1 MPVPTEQ
8 LFSITIGGK
17 SYDDYVFTDFVLTK
31 ELLKPNELRFSMRK
45 KSVLKTE
52 QDVAFAISNELLG
65 AVVKM
70 QVKTN
75 RRDQSQ
81 NIKSEELGFEGVICN
96 LTSQRDTMSQ
106 GMLIQVTAFSPDYFL
121 IDNPHCCSFENKT
134 LNAIVTEAVDE
145 PAHKISLCIQPKM
158 DKAIPYV
165 VQYNENTYQFI
176 ARLAQRYGEFFYY
189 EDGKLVFGKVD
200 AKPSVTLHPD
210 TDVLAYHYD
219 LAMDHTNFVHGHH
232 EYLEYE
238 NYVDEATRYTGE
250 SQHKLTDYV
259 YAQSKEAFAKPTLQN
274 LHASVQEDN
283 DIDQLQESVK
293 AQGFGARSM
302 MMTCTLTTN
311 RADLKLGSKI
321 TISEGADQ
329 NDGSVKITS
338 HEELLVVRVVCRGT
352 LNGHF
357 ENELTAIP
365 SKAEYPPYANSDVY
379 PVTDTQRAMVKD
391 NKDPEALGRIR
402 VQFSW
407 QELQDENM
415 WTPWLRIAQ
424 AHGGNDK
431 GCYIIPEI
439 DEEVMVGFENGN
451 AEKPYVIGTLYH
463 GKQRPGDG
471 WYSDSN
477 DIKAFRTRNGHTV
490 EVHDVDQGGF
500 IRIYDNGK
508 ENYILTY
515 STDEKLIKLES
526 KGNIE
531 LYADNDIIMEAGND
545 MKIKVGNNRRLD
557 VGNDDETSIGH
568 DQTLSV
574 ENDQKVTIDND
585 QRVRVIVDQV
595 VQIENNQEIKVNE
608 DQSIKIVGDQ
618 EIKVGKKS
626 ALKANDVSIDASQKM
641 EQSSNTHEQKSKSS
655 MKIDGGSIIDIKATN
670 VKIN

>member
-65 AVVKM
+65 AVVKL

-121 IDNPHCCSFENKT
+121 IDNPHCYSFENKT

-200 AKPSVTLHPD
+200 AKPAVTFHPD
-210 TDVLAYHYD
+210 TDVLSYHYD
-219 LAMDHTNFVHGHH
+219 LAMDHPHFVHGHH
-232 EYLEYE
+232 DYLEYE
-238 NYVDEATRYTGE
+238 NYIDEATRYTGP
-250 SQHKLTDYV
+250 SLHKLTDYV
-259 YAQSKEAFAKPTLQN
+259 YAHSKDAFAKDTLQN

-311 RADLKLGSKI
+311 RADIKLGSKV
-321 TISEGADQ
+321 TVTEGADQ
-329 NDGSVKITS
+329 SDGSVKITS
-338 HEELLVVRVVCRGT
+338 HEELLVVRSECRGT

-365 SKAEYPPYANSDVY
+365 AKAEYPPYANADVY
-379 PVTDTQRAMVKD
+379 PVTEMQRAMVKD
-391 NKDPEALGRIR
+391 NKDPEMLGRIR
-402 VQFSW
+402 VQFLW

-415 WTPWLRIAQ
+415 WTPWLRITQ
-424 AHGGNDK
+424 AHGGDDK
-431 GCYIIPEI
+431 GSYIIPEI

-557 VGNDDETSIGH
+557 VGNDDETTVG
-568 DQTLSV
+568 
-574 ENDQKVTIDND
+574 NDQKVTVDND
-585 QRVRVIVDQV
+585 QNVW
-595 VQIENNQEIKVNE
+595 IKV
-608 DQSIKIVGDQ
+608 DQSIHIDNNQQLKIAEDQ
-618 EIKVGKKS
+618 ENTITGNQTTKVGKKS
-626 ALKANDVSIDASQKM
+626 SLKANEIAQDATQKM
-641 EQSSNTHEQKSKSS
+641 QLLSSTHEQKADST
-655 MKIDGGSIIDIKATN
+655 MKIDGGSKIDMKAEM

>member
-81 NIKSEELGFEGVICN
+81 NIKSEELGFEGVVCN

-238 NYVDEATRYTGE
+238 NYIDEATRYTGE

-259 YAQSKEAFAKPTLQN
+259 YAHSKEAFAKPTLQN

-365 SKAEYPPYANSDVY
+365 AKAEYPPYANCDVY
-379 PVTDTQRAMVKD
+379 PVTEMQRAIVKD

-431 GCYIIPEI
+431 GSYIIPEI

-545 MKIKVGNNRRLD
+545 MKIKVGNNRTLD
-557 VGNDDETSIGH
+557 VGNDDETTVDH

-574 ENDQKVTIDND
+574 SNDQGIS
-585 QRVRVIVDQV
+585 IG
-595 VQIENNQEIKVNE
+595 NNQTLSVSE
-608 DQSIKIVGDQ
+608 DQSVRVDGSSEVNVGETASLDAK
-618 EIKVGKKS
+618 EIYE
-626 ALKANDVSIDASQKM
+626 DASQKM
-641 EQSSNTHEQKSKSS
+641 GLYSQTHEQKADST
-655 MKIDGGSIIDIKATN
+655 MKINAGTQIDIKATIT
-670 VKIN
+670 KINS

>member
-31 ELLKPNELRFSMRK
+31 ELLKPNELKFAMRK

-52 QDVAFAISNELLG
+52 QDVAFSISNELLG
-65 AVVKM
+65 ATVRL
-70 QVKTN
+70 QVNTN
-75 RRDQSQ
+75 RRDHSE
-81 NIKSEELGFEGVICN
+81 NVCSEELDFEGVICN

-106 GMLIQVTAFSPDYFL
+106 GMLIQVTAYSPDYFL
-121 IDNPHCCSFENKT
+121 IDNPHCCSFENKP
-134 LNAIVTEAVDE
+134 LSSIIREAVDE
-145 PAHKISLCIQPKM
+145 PTYKISLQLDPKM
-158 DKAIPYV
+158 SKTIPYV

-176 ARLAQRYGEFFYY
+176 ARLAQRYGEFLYY
-189 EDGKLVFGKVD
+189 EDNKLVFGKVD
-200 AKPSVTLHPD
+200 AKPAVPLHPD
-210 TDVLAYHYD
+210 TDVLSYHYD
-219 LAMDHTNFVHGHH
+219 LAMDHPHFVHGHH
-232 EYLEYE
+232 EYIEYE
-238 NYVDEATRYTGE
+238 NYIDEATRYTGQ
-250 SQHKLTDYV
+250 SLHKLTDYV
-259 YAQSKEAFAKPTLQN
+259 YAHSKDAFAKATLQN

-293 AQGFGARSM
+293 AQGFGAKSM

-329 NDGSVKITS
+329 NDGSVKIAK

-365 SKAEYPPYANSDVY
+365 AKAEYPPYANSDVY
-379 PVTDTQRAMVKD
+379 PVTEMQRAIVKD

-424 AHGGNDK
+424 AHGGDDK

-463 GKQRPGDG
+463 GKQHPGDG

-545 MKIKVGNNRRLD
+545 MKIKVGHDRTLE
-557 VGNDDETSIGH
+557 VGNDDETTVDH
-568 DQTLSV
+568 
-574 ENDQKVTIDND
+574 DQKVTVDND
-585 QRVRVIVDQV
+585 QNVWV
-595 VQIENNQEIKVNE
+595 KV
-608 DQSIKIVGDQ
+608 DQSIHIDNNQQLKVAEDQ
-618 EIKVGKKS
+618 ENTITGNQTTKVGKKS
-626 ALKANDVSIDASQKM
+626 SLKANEIAQDATQKM
-641 EQSSNTHEQKSKSS
+641 QLLSSTHEQKADST
-655 MKIDGGSIIDIKATN
+655 MKIDGGSKIDMKAEM

>member
-31 ELLKPNELRFSMRK
+31 ELLKPNELKFAMRK

-52 QDVAFAISNELLG
+52 QDVAFSISNELLG
-65 AVVKM
+65 ATVRL
-70 QVKTN
+70 QVNTN
-75 RRDQSQ
+75 RRDHSE
-81 NIKSEELGFEGVICN
+81 NVCSEELDFEGVICN

-106 GMLIQVTAFSPDYFL
+106 GMLIQVTAYSPDYFL
-121 IDNPHCCSFENKT
+121 IDNPHCCSFENKP
-134 LNAIVTEAVDE
+134 LSSIIREAVDE
-145 PAHKISLCIQPKM
+145 PTYKISLQLDPKM
-158 DKAIPYV
+158 SKTIPYV

-176 ARLAQRYGEFFYY
+176 ARLAQRYGEFLYY
-189 EDGKLVFGKVD
+189 EDNKLVFGKVD
-200 AKPSVTLHPD
+200 AKPAVTLHPD
-210 TDVLAYHYD
+210 TDVLSYHYD
-219 LAMDHTNFVHGHH
+219 LAMDHPHFVHGHH
-232 EYLEYE
+232 EYIEYE
-238 NYVDEATRYTGE
+238 NYIDEATRYTGQ
-250 SQHKLTDYV
+250 SLHKLTDYV
-259 YAQSKEAFAKPTLQN
+259 YAHSKDAFAKATLQN

-293 AQGFGARSM
+293 AQGFGAKSM

-329 NDGSVKITS
+329 NDGSVKIAK
-338 HEELLVVRVVCRGT
+338 HEELLVVRVVSRGT

-365 SKAEYPPYANSDVY
+365 AKAEYPPYSDSDVY
-379 PVTDTQRAMVKD
+379 PVTEAQRAIVKD

-424 AHGGNDK
+424 AHGGDDK
-431 GCYIIPEI
+431 GSYLIPEI

-471 WYSDSN
+471 WYSNSN

-585 QRVRVIVDQV
+585 QRVRVIADQI
-595 VQIENNQEIKVNE
+595 VQVENNQEIKVNE

-655 MKIDGGSIIDIKATN
+655 MKIDGGGTMDIKATN

>member
-8 LFSITIGGK
+8 LFSITISGK

-65 AVVKM
+65 AVVKL

-81 NIKSEELGFEGVICN
+81 NIKSEELSFEGVICN
-96 LTSQRDTMSQ
+96 LTSRRDTMSQ

-121 IDNPHCCSFENKT
+121 IDNPHCCSFENQT
-134 LNAIVTEAVDE
+134 LSSIITDAVGE
-145 PAHKISLCIQPKM
+145 PAHNISLKVSPKM
-158 DKAIPYV
+158 SQAIPYV

-176 ARLAQRYGEFFYY
+176 ARLAQRYGEFLYY
-189 EDGKLVFGKVD
+189 EDGKVVFGKVD
-200 AKPSVTLHPD
+200 AKPAVTLHPD

-219 LAMDHTNFVHGHH
+219 LAMDHPNFVHGHH
-232 EYLEYE
+232 DYLDYE
-238 NYVDEATRYTGE
+238 NYIDEATRHTGQ
-250 SQHKLTDYV
+250 SLHKLTDYV
-259 YAQSKEAFAKPTLQN
+259 YAHSKDAFAKDTLQN

-283 DIDQLQESVK
+283 DINVLEESVK
-293 AQGFGARSM
+293 AQGLGAKSM

-311 RADLKLGSKI
+311 RADIKLGSKI

-329 NDGSVKITS
+329 NDGSVKITN

-365 SKAEYPPYANSDVY
+365 AKAEYPPYANSDVY
-379 PVTDTQRAMVKD
+379 PVTEMQRAIVKD

-424 AHGGNDK
+424 AHGGDDK
-431 GCYIIPEI
+431 GSYIIPEI

-490 EVHDVDQGGF
+490 EVHDVADGGY

-545 MKIKVGNNRRLD
+545 MKIKVGNNRTLEVGSNDTID
-557 VGNDDETSIGH
+557 VG
-568 DQTLSV
+568 
-574 ENDQKVTIDND
+574 K
-585 QRVRVIVDQV
+585 
-595 VQIENNQEIKVNE
+595 
-608 DQSIKIVGDQ
+608 DQSIRVAENMNEDVGDDKTQ
-618 EIKVGKKS
+618 TTGRNYSQSVGENSDIEIGNNAKTVVAEKHT
-626 ALKANDVSIDASQKM
+626 LKADNILQVSEHKTQMYSD
-641 EQSSNTHEQKSKSS
+641 TTEQKADSS
-655 MKIDGGSIIDIKATN
+655 LKIDGGNSADIHAEM
-670 VKIN
+670 VRIS

>member
-52 QDVAFAISNELLG
+52 QDVTFSISNDLLG
-65 AVVKM
+65 ATVKL

-75 RRDQSQ
+75 RRDQLQ
-81 NIKSEELGFEGVICN
+81 NIKSEELSFEGVICN
-96 LTSQRDTMSQ
+96 LTSRRDTMSQ
-106 GMLIQVTAFSPDYFL
+106 GMLIQVTAYSPDYFL
-121 IDNPHCCSFENKT
+121 IDNPHCYSFENKT
-134 LNAIVTEAVDE
+134 LNAIVKEAMSDPE
-145 PAHKISLCIQPKM
+145 PVHKINLHLDPKM
-158 DKAIPYV
+158 DKQIPYV

-189 EDGKLVFGKVD
+189 EDNKLVFGKVD
-200 AKPSVTLHPD
+200 AKPAVTLHPD

-219 LAMDHTNFVHGHH
+219 LAMDHPHHVHGQH

-238 NYVDEATRYTGE
+238 NYIDQSTRYTDV
-250 SQHKLTDYV
+250 SQHKLTDSVFSHSMDAY
-259 YAQSKEAFAKPTLQN
+259 AKPTLQM
-274 LHASVQEDN
+274 LHASLQEDN
-283 DIDQLQESVK
+283 DIDQIQESVK

-321 TISEGADQ
+321 TITEGADQ
-329 NDGSVKITS
+329 NGGSVKMTN
-338 HEELLVVRVVCRGT
+338 HEELLVVRVVCSGT

-365 SKAEYPPYANSDVY
+365 AKAEYPPYANCDVY
-379 PVTDTQRAMVKD
+379 PITDTQRAMVKD

-402 VQFSW
+402 VQFTW
-407 QELQDENM
+407 QELTDENM

-424 AHGGNDK
+424 AHGGDDK
-431 GCYIIPEI
+431 GSYIIPEI
-439 DEEVMVGFENGN
+439 GEEVMVGFENGN

-490 EVHDVDQGGF
+490 EVHDVADGGF

-545 MKIKVGNNRRLD
+545 MKIKVGNNRTLEVGSNDTVD
-557 VGNDDETSIGH
+557 VGK
-568 DQTLSV
+568 DQTIRV
-574 ENDQKVTIDND
+574 AENMN
-585 QRVRVIVDQV
+585 
-595 VQIENNQEIKVNE
+595 EN
-608 DQSIKIVGDQ
+608 VGDDKTQ
-618 EIKVGKKS
+618 TTGRNYSQSVGENSDIEIGNNAKTVVAEKNT
-626 ALKANDVSIDASQKM
+626 LKANNILQVSEHKTQMYSD
-641 EQSSNTHEQKSKSS
+641 TTEQKADSS
-655 MKIDGGSIIDIKATN
+655 LKIDGGNSADIHAEM
-670 VKIN
+670 VRIS

>member
-45 KSVLKTE
+45 KSVLKSE
-52 QDVAFAISNELLG
+52 RDVAFAISNELLD
-65 AVVKM
+65 AVVKL

-238 NYVDEATRYTGE
+238 NYVDEAMRYPGE

-259 YAQSKEAFAKPTLQN
+259 YAHSKDAFTKPTLQN

-329 NDGSVKITS
+329 NDGSVKITY

-365 SKAEYPPYANSDVY
+365 AKAEYPPYANCDVY
-379 PVTDTQRAMVKD
+379 PVTEMQRAIVKD

-431 GCYIIPEI
+431 GSYIIPEI

-463 GKQRPGDG
+463 GMQRPGDG
-471 WYSDSN
+471 WYSNSN

-490 EVHDVDQGGF
+490 EVHDVDKGGF
-500 IRIYDNGK
+500 IRIYDSGK

-545 MKIKVGNNRRLD
+545 MKIKVGNNRTLD
-557 VGNDDETSIGH
+557 VGNDDTTDVKNNQKLDVGN
-568 DQTLSV
+568 DQDTTVGNNQKLRVKADQSTTV
-574 ENDQKVTIDND
+574 ENVQELRVGEDQKNTITG
-585 QRVRVIVDQV
+585 
-595 VQIENNQEIKVNE
+595 NQET
-608 DQSIKIVGDQ
+608 
-618 EIKVGKKS
+618 KVGKKS
-626 ALKANDVSIDASQKM
+626 SLKADEIESKATQKM
-641 EQSSNTHEQKSKSS
+641 QLSSNTHEQKSSSS
-655 MKIDGGSIIDIKATN
+655 MKIDGGGMMDIKAGN

>member
-31 ELLKPNELRFSMRK
+31 ELLKPNELKFAMRK

-52 QDVAFAISNELLG
+52 QDVAFAVSNELLG
-65 AVVKM
+65 ATVRL
-70 QVKTN
+70 QVNTN
-75 RRDQSQ
+75 RRDHSG
-81 NIKSEELGFEGVICN
+81 NVCSEELDFEGVICN

-106 GMLIQVTAFSPDYFL
+106 GMLIQVTAYSPDYFL
-121 IDNPHCCSFENKT
+121 IDNPHCCSFENKP
-134 LNAIVTEAVDE
+134 LSSIIREAVDE
-145 PAHKISLCIQPKM
+145 PTYKISLQLDPKM
-158 DKAIPYV
+158 SKTIPYV

-176 ARLAQRYGEFFYY
+176 ARLAQRYGEFLYY
-189 EDGKLVFGKVD
+189 EDNKLVFGKVD
-200 AKPSVTLHPD
+200 AKPAVTLHPD
-210 TDVLAYHYD
+210 TDVLSYHYD
-219 LAMDHTNFVHGHH
+219 LAMDHPHFVHGHH
-232 EYLEYE
+232 EYIEYE
-238 NYVDEATRYTGE
+238 NYIDEATRYTGQ
-250 SQHKLTDYV
+250 SLHKLTDYV
-259 YAQSKEAFAKPTLQN
+259 YAHSKDAFAKATLQN

-293 AQGFGARSM
+293 AQGFGAKSM

-329 NDGSVKITS
+329 IAK

-365 SKAEYPPYANSDVY
+365 AKAEYPPYSNSDVY
-379 PVTDTQRAMVKD
+379 PVTEMQRAIVKD

-424 AHGGNDK
+424 AHGGDDK

-463 GKQRPGDG
+463 GKQHPGDG
-471 WYSDSN
+471 WYSSSN

-545 MKIKVGNNRRLD
+545 MKIKVGHDRTLE
-557 VGNDDETSIGH
+557 VGNDDETTVERNQKLDVGNDQEIAVKRNDTVKIEGDQYIDIYGH
-568 DQTLSV
+568 KDEKIKKSNYLKAESYR
-574 ENDQKVTIDND
+574 EDIDQKV
-585 QRVRVIVDQV
+585 V
-595 VQIENNQEIKVNE
+595 VSATSQEYK
-608 DQSIKIVGDQ
+608 
-618 EIKVGKKS
+618 
-626 ALKANDVSIDASQKM
+626 
-641 EQSSNTHEQKSKSS
+641 SSNFS
-655 MKIDGGSIIDIKATN
+655 KIDGGGQIDIKAGN

>member
-65 AVVKM
+65 AVVKL

-121 IDNPHCCSFENKT
+121 IDNPHCYSFENKT

-145 PAHKISLCIQPKM
+145 PAHKITLCIQPKM

-200 AKPSVTLHPD
+200 AKPAVTLHPD

-219 LAMDHTNFVHGHH
+219 LAMDHPHFVHGHH

-238 NYVDEATRYTGE
+238 NYVDEAMRYTGE

-259 YAQSKEAFAKPTLQN
+259 YAHSKDAFTKPTLQN

-321 TISEGADQ
+321 TISEAADQ
-329 NDGSVKITS
+329 NGGSVKITN

-379 PVTDTQRAMVKD
+379 PVTDTQRAIVKD

-415 WTPWLRIAQ
+415 WTPWLRITQ

-431 GCYIIPEI
+431 GSYIIPEI

-557 VGNDDETSIGH
+557 VGNDDETTVGNNQKLDVGNDQEIAVKRNGTVKIEGDQYIDINGH
-568 DQTLSV
+568 KDEKIKKSNYLKAESYR
-574 ENDQKVTIDND
+574 EDIDQKV
-585 QRVRVIVDQV
+585 V
-595 VQIENNQEIKVNE
+595 VSANSQEY
-608 DQSIKIVGDQ
+608 
-618 EIKVGKKS
+618 
-626 ALKANDVSIDASQKM
+626 
-641 EQSSNTHEQKSKSS
+641 KSS
-655 MKIDGGSIIDIKATN
+655 SFSKIDGGGQIDIKAGN

>member
-31 ELLKPNELRFSMRK
+31 ELLKPNELKFAMRK

-52 QDVAFAISNELLG
+52 QDVAFSISNELLG
-65 AVVKM
+65 ASVRL
-70 QVKTN
+70 QVNTN
-75 RRDQSQ
+75 RRDHSE
-81 NIKSEELGFEGVICN
+81 NVCSEELDFEGVICN

-106 GMLIQVTAFSPDYFL
+106 GMLIQVTAYSPDYFL
-121 IDNPHCCSFENKT
+121 IDNPHCCSFENKP
-134 LNAIVTEAVDE
+134 LSSIIREAVDE
-145 PAHKISLCIQPKM
+145 PTYKISLQLDPKM
-158 DKAIPYV
+158 SKTIPYV

-176 ARLAQRYGEFFYY
+176 ARLAQRYGEFLYY
-189 EDGKLVFGKVD
+189 EDNKLVFGKVD
-200 AKPSVTLHPD
+200 AKPAVTLHPD
-210 TDVLAYHYD
+210 TDVLSYHYD
-219 LAMDHTNFVHGHH
+219 LAMDHPHFVHGHH
-232 EYLEYE
+232 EYIEYE
-238 NYVDEATRYTGE
+238 NYIDEATRYTGQ
-250 SQHKLTDYV
+250 SLHKLTDYV
-259 YAQSKEAFAKPTLQN
+259 YAHSKDAFAKATLQN

-293 AQGFGARSM
+293 AQGFGAKSM

-329 NDGSVKITS
+329 NDGSVEIAK

-365 SKAEYPPYANSDVY
+365 AKAEYPPYANSDVY
-379 PVTDTQRAMVKD
+379 PVTEMQRAIVKD

-424 AHGGNDK
+424 AHGGDDK

-463 GKQRPGDG
+463 GKQKPGDG

-490 EVHDVDQGGF
+490 EVHDVDQGGY

-545 MKIKVGNNRRLD
+545 MKIKVGHDRTLE
-557 VGNDDETSIGH
+557 VGNDDETTVNH
-568 DQTLSV
+568 
-574 ENDQKVTIDND
+574 DQKVTVDND
-585 QRVRVIVDQV
+585 QNVWV
-595 VQIENNQEIKVNE
+595 KV
-608 DQSIKIVGDQ
+608 DQSIHIDNNQQLKVAEDQ
-618 EIKVGKKS
+618 ENTITGNQTTKVGKKS
-626 ALKANDVSIDASQKM
+626 SLKANEIAQDATQKM
-641 EQSSNTHEQKSKSS
+641 QLLSSTHEQKADST
-655 MKIDGGSIIDIKATN
+655 MKIDGGSKIDMKAEM

>member
-45 KSVLKTE
+45 KSVLKSE
-52 QDVAFAISNELLG
+52 RDVAFAISNELLG
-65 AVVKM
+65 AVVKL

-96 LTSQRDTMSQ
+96 LSSQRGTMSQ

-121 IDNPHCCSFENKT
+121 IDNPHCCSFENQT
-134 LNAIVTEAVDE
+134 LSNILSEAVGE
-145 PAHKISLCIQPKM
+145 PAHKINLAVSPRMTQT
-158 DKAIPYV
+158 IPYV

-176 ARLAQRYGEFFYY
+176 ARLAQRYGEFLYY
-189 EDGKLVFGKVD
+189 EDNKLVFGKVD
-200 AKPSVTLHPD
+200 AKPAVTLHPD
-210 TDVLAYHYD
+210 TDVLSYHYD
-219 LAMDHTNFVHGHH
+219 LAMDHPHFVHGHH
-232 EYLEYE
+232 DYLEYE
-238 NYVDEATRYTGE
+238 NYIDEATRYTGP
-250 SQHKLTDYV
+250 SLHKLTDYV
-259 YAQSKEAFAKPTLQN
+259 YAHSKDAFAKDTLQN

-311 RADLKLGSKI
+311 RADVKLGSKI
-321 TISEGADQ
+321 TITEAADQ
-329 NDGSVKITS
+329 NDGSVKITN

-365 SKAEYPPYANSDVY
+365 AKAEYPPYANCDVY
-379 PVTDTQRAMVKD
+379 PVTEMQRAMVKD

-402 VQFSW
+402 VQFLW

-424 AHGGNDK
+424 AQGGDDK
-431 GCYIIPEI
+431 GSYIIPEI

-531 LYADNDIIMEAGND
+531 LYADNDIIIEAGND

-557 VGNDDETSIGH
+557 VGNDDETTVG
-568 DQTLSV
+568 
-574 ENDQKVTIDND
+574 NDQKVTVDND
-585 QRVRVIVDQV
+585 QNVWV
-595 VQIENNQEIKVNE
+595 KV
-608 DQSIKIVGDQ
+608 DQSIHIDNNQQLKIAEDQ
-618 EIKVGKKS
+618 ENTITGNQTTKVGKKS
-626 ALKANDVSIDASQKM
+626 SLKANEIAQDATQKM
-641 EQSSNTHEQKSKSS
+641 QLLSSTHEQKADST
-655 MKIDGGSIIDIKATN
+655 MKIDGGSKIDMKAEM

>member
-31 ELLKPNELRFSMRK
+31 ELLKPNELKFAMRK

-52 QDVAFAISNELLG
+52 QDVAFSISNELLG
-65 AVVKM
+65 ASVRL
-70 QVKTN
+70 QVNTN
-75 RRDQSQ
+75 RRDHSE
-81 NIKSEELGFEGVICN
+81 NVCSEELDFEGVICN

-106 GMLIQVTAFSPDYFL
+106 GMLIQVTAYSPDYFL
-121 IDNPHCCSFENKT
+121 IDNPHCCSFENKP
-134 LNAIVTEAVDE
+134 LSSIIREAVDE
-145 PAHKISLCIQPKM
+145 PTYKISLQLDPKM
-158 DKAIPYV
+158 SKTIPYV

-176 ARLAQRYGEFFYY
+176 ARLAQRYGEFLYY
-189 EDGKLVFGKVD
+189 EDNKLFFGKVD
-200 AKPSVTLHPD
+200 AKPAVTLHPD
-210 TDVLAYHYD
+210 TDVLSYHYD
-219 LAMDHTNFVHGHH
+219 LAMDHPHFVHGHH
-232 EYLEYE
+232 EYIEYE
-238 NYVDEATRYTGE
+238 NYIDEATRYTGQ
-250 SQHKLTDYV
+250 SLHKLTDYV
-259 YAQSKEAFAKPTLQN
+259 YAHSKDAFAKATLQN

-293 AQGFGARSM
+293 AQGFGAKSM

-329 NDGSVKITS
+329 NDGSVKIAK
-338 HEELLVVRVVCRGT
+338 HEELLVVRVVSRGT

-365 SKAEYPPYANSDVY
+365 AKAEYPPYANSDVY
-379 PVTDTQRAMVKD
+379 PVTEMQRAIVKD

-415 WTPWLRIAQ
+415 WTPWLRIAH
-424 AHGGNDK
+424 AHGGDDK

-463 GKQRPGDG
+463 GKQHPGDG

-545 MKIKVGNNRRLD
+545 MKIKVGHDRTLE
-557 VGNDDETSIGH
+557 VGNDDETMVDH

-574 ENDQKVTIDND
+574 SNDQGIS
-585 QRVRVIVDQV
+585 IG
-595 VQIENNQEIKVNE
+595 NNQNLSVSE
-608 DQSIKIVGDQ
+608 DQSVRVDGNSEVNVGETASLDAK
-618 EIKVGKKS
+618 EIYE
-626 ALKANDVSIDASQKM
+626 DASEKM
-641 EQSSNTHEQKSKSS
+641 GLYSQTHEQKADST
-655 MKIDGGSIIDIKATN
+655 MKINAGTQIDIKANIT
-670 VKIN
+670 KINS

>member
-52 QDVAFAISNELLG
+52 QDVTFSISNDLIG
-65 AVVKM
+65 ATVKL

-81 NIKSEELGFEGVICN
+81 NIKSEQLSFEGIVCN
-96 LTSQRDTMSQ
+96 LSSQRGTMSQ
-106 GMLIQVTAFSPDYFL
+106 GMYIQVTAYSPDYFL
-121 IDNPHCCSFENKT
+121 IDNPHCFSFENKS
-134 LNAIVTEAVDE
+134 LKDIITEAVD
-145 PAHKISLCIQPKM
+145 KNKVTLCLQPKM
-158 DKAIPYV
+158 DKMIPYV

-176 ARLAQRYGEFFYY
+176 ARLAQRYGEFLYY
-189 EDGKLVFGKVD
+189 EDNKLVFGKVD
-200 AKPSVTLHPD
+200 AKSAVTLHPD
-210 TDVLAYHYD
+210 TDVLSYHYD
-219 LAMDHTNFVHGHH
+219 LAMDHPCFVHGQH

-238 NYVDEATRYTGE
+238 NYIDEATRYTDE
-250 SQHKLTDYV
+250 SQHKLTDSV
-259 YAQSKEAFAKPTLQN
+259 YSHSIDAYPKPTLQM
-274 LHASVQEDN
+274 LHSSLQEDN
-283 DIDQLQESVK
+283 DIDQIQESVK

-302 MMTCTLTTN
+302 MMTCTLNTN
-311 RADLKLGSKI
+311 RADVKLGSKI
-321 TISEGADQ
+321 TITEGADQ
-329 NDGSVKITS
+329 KDGSVKMTN
-338 HEELLVVRVVCRGT
+338 HEELLVIRSVCSGT

-365 SKAEYPPYANSDVY
+365 AKVEYPPYTNCDVY
-379 PVTDTQRAMVKD
+379 PVTDTQRAIVKD

-415 WTPWLRIAQ
+415 WTPWLRITQ
-424 AHGGNDK
+424 VHGGNDK
-431 GCYIIPEI
+431 GSYIIPEI

-490 EVHDVDQGGF
+490 EVHDVADGGY

-545 MKIKVGNNRRLD
+545 MKIKVGNNRTLEVGSNDTID
-557 VGNDDETSIGH
+557 VG
-568 DQTLSV
+568 
-574 ENDQKVTIDND
+574 K
-585 QRVRVIVDQV
+585 
-595 VQIENNQEIKVNE
+595 
-608 DQSIKIVGDQ
+608 DQSIRVAENMNENVGDDKTQ
-618 EIKVGKKS
+618 TTGRNYSQSVGENSDIEIGNNAKTVVAEKNT
-626 ALKANDVSIDASQKM
+626 LKANNILQVSEHQTQMYSD
-641 EQSSNTHEQKSKSS
+641 TTEQKADSS
-655 MKIDGGSIIDIKATN
+655 LKIDGGNGVDIHAEM
-670 VKIN
+670 VKIS

>member
-52 QDVAFAISNELLG
+52 QDVTFSISNDLIG
-65 AVVKM
+65 ATVKL

-81 NIKSEELGFEGVICN
+81 NIKSEQLSFEGIVCN
-96 LTSQRDTMSQ
+96 LSSQRGTMSQ
-106 GMLIQVTAFSPDYFL
+106 GMYIQVTAYSPDYFL
-121 IDNPHCCSFENKT
+121 IDNPHCFSFENKS
-134 LNAIVTEAVDE
+134 LKDIITEAVD
-145 PAHKISLCIQPKM
+145 KNKVTLCLQPKM
-158 DKAIPYV
+158 DKMIPYV

-176 ARLAQRYGEFFYY
+176 ARLAQRYGEFLYY
-189 EDGKLVFGKVD
+189 EDNKLVFGKVD
-200 AKPSVTLHPD
+200 AKSAVTLHPD
-210 TDVLAYHYD
+210 TDVLSYHYD
-219 LAMDHTNFVHGHH
+219 LAMDHPCFVHGQH

-238 NYVDEATRYTGE
+238 NYIDEATRYTDE
-250 SQHKLTDYV
+250 SQHKLTDSV
-259 YAQSKEAFAKPTLQN
+259 YSHSIDAYPKPTLQM
-274 LHASVQEDN
+274 LHSSLQEDN
-283 DIDQLQESVK
+283 DIDQIQESVK
-293 AQGFGARSM
+293 AQGFEARSM
-302 MMTCTLTTN
+302 MMTCTLNTN
-311 RADLKLGSKI
+311 RADIKLGSKI
-321 TISEGADQ
+321 TITEGADQ
-329 NDGSVKITS
+329 KDGSVKMTN
-338 HEELLVVRVVCRGT
+338 HEELLVIRSVCSGT

-365 SKAEYPPYANSDVY
+365 AKVEYPPYTNCDVY
-379 PVTDTQRAMVKD
+379 PVTDTQRAIVKD

-415 WTPWLRIAQ
+415 WTPWLRITQ
-424 AHGGNDK
+424 VHGGNNK
-431 GCYIIPEI
+431 GSYIIPEI

-463 GKQRPGDG
+463 GKQHPGDG
-471 WYSDSN
+471 WYSNSN

-490 EVHDVDQGGF
+490 EVHDVADGGY

-545 MKIKVGNNRRLD
+545 MKIKVGNNRTLD
-557 VGNDDETSIGH
+557 VGNDDETTVG
-568 DQTLSV
+568 
-574 ENDQKVTIDND
+574 NDQKVTVDND
-585 QRVRVIVDQV
+585 QNVWV
-595 VQIENNQEIKVNE
+595 KV
-608 DQSIKIVGDQ
+608 DQSIHVGNNQQLKVDEDQQNNISGDQ
-618 EIKVGKKS
+618 STKVGKKS
-626 ALKANDVSIDASQKM
+626 SLKANEIVQDATQKM
-641 EQSSNTHEQKSKSS
+641 QLLSSTHEQKADST
-655 MKIDGGSIIDIKATN
+655 MKIDGGSKIDMKAEM

>member
-1 MPVPTEQ
+1 
-8 LFSITIGGK
+8 
-17 SYDDYVFTDFVLTK
+17 
-31 ELLKPNELRFSMRK
+31 
-45 KSVLKTE
+45 
-52 QDVAFAISNELLG
+52 
-65 AVVKM
+65 
-70 QVKTN
+70 
-75 RRDQSQ
+75 
-81 NIKSEELGFEGVICN
+81 
-96 LTSQRDTMSQ
+96 
-106 GMLIQVTAFSPDYFL
+106 
-121 IDNPHCCSFENKT
+121 
-134 LNAIVTEAVDE
+134 LNAIIKEAVNNPE
-145 PAHKISLCIQPKM
+145 PAHSINLHLDPKM
-158 DKAIPYV
+158 DQEIPYV

-189 EDGKLVFGKVD
+189 EDSRLVFGKVKTHP
-200 AKPSVTLHPD
+200 AITLHPD

-219 LAMDHTNFVHGHH
+219 LAMDHPRFAHGHH
-232 EYLEYE
+232 NYLEYE
-238 NYVDEATRYTGE
+238 NYYDEAAGYTE
-250 SQHKLTDYV
+250 QSQHKLTDYV
-259 YAQSKEAFAKPTLQN
+259 YAHSKDVFVKPTLQN

-311 RADLKLGSKI
+311 RADVKLGSKI
-321 TISEGADQ
+321 TITEAADQ
-329 NDGSVKITS
+329 NDGSVKITN
-338 HEELLVVRVVCRGT
+338 HEELLVIRVVSRGT

-365 SKAEYPPYANSDVY
+365 AKAEYPPYANSDVY
-379 PVTDTQRAMVKD
+379 PVTEMQRAMVKD

-424 AHGGNDK
+424 AHGGDDK
-431 GCYIIPEI
+431 GSYIIPEI

-545 MKIKVGNNRRLD
+545 MKIKVGNNRTLEVGSNDTID
-557 VGNDDETSIGH
+557 VGK
-568 DQTLSV
+568 DQTIRV
-574 ENDQKVTIDND
+574 AENMT
-585 QRVRVIVDQV
+585 
-595 VQIENNQEIKVNE
+595 EN
-608 DQSIKIVGDQ
+608 VGDDKTQ
-618 EIKVGKKS
+618 TTGRNYSQSVGENSDIEIGNNAKTVVAEKHT
-626 ALKANDVSIDASQKM
+626 LKADDILQISEHSTKM
-641 EQSSNTHEQKSKSS
+641 YSDTTEQKADSS
-655 MKIDGGSIIDIKATN
+655 LKIDGGNSADIHAQM
-670 VKIN
+670 VKIS

>member
-45 KSVLKTE
+45 KSMLKTE
-52 QDVAFAISNELLG
+52 QDVAFAISNDLLG
-65 AVVKM
+65 AVVKL

-96 LTSQRDTMSQ
+96 LTSCRDTMSQ

-145 PAHKISLCIQPKM
+145 PAHKITLCIQPKM

-200 AKPSVTLHPD
+200 AKPAVTLHPD

-219 LAMDHTNFVHGHH
+219 LAMDHPHFVHGHH

-238 NYVDEATRYTGE
+238 NYIDEATRYTGE

-259 YAQSKEAFAKPTLQN
+259 YTHSKEAFAKPTLQN

-329 NDGSVKITS
+329 NDGSVKKTN
-338 HEELLVVRVVCRGT
+338 HEELLVMRVVCRGT

-365 SKAEYPPYANSDVY
+365 AKAEYPPYTNCDVY

-424 AHGGNDK
+424 AHGGDDK
-431 GCYIIPEI
+431 GSYIIPEI

-463 GKQRPGDG
+463 GKQHPGDG

-490 EVHDVDQGGF
+490 EVHDVADGGF

-531 LYADNDIIMEAGND
+531 LYADNDIVMEAGND
-545 MKIKVGNNRRLD
+545 MKIKVGNNRTLEVGSNDTVD
-557 VGNDDETSIGH
+557 VG
-568 DQTLSV
+568 
-574 ENDQKVTIDND
+574 K
-585 QRVRVIVDQV
+585 
-595 VQIENNQEIKVNE
+595 
-608 DQSIKIVGDQ
+608 DQSIRVAENMNENVGDDKTQ
-618 EIKVGKKS
+618 TTGRNYSQSVGENSDIEIGNNAKTVVAEKNT
-626 ALKANDVSIDASQKM
+626 LKANNILQVSEHKTQIYSD
-641 EQSSNTHEQKSKSS
+641 TTEQKADSS
-655 MKIDGGSIIDIKATN
+655 LKIDGGNSADIHAEM
-670 VKIN
+670 VRIS

>member
-45 KSVLKTE
+45 KSVLKSE
-52 QDVAFAISNELLG
+52 RDVAFAISNELLG
-65 AVVKM
+65 AVVKL

-96 LTSQRDTMSQ
+96 LSSQRGTMSQ

-121 IDNPHCCSFENKT
+121 IDNPHCCSFENQT
-134 LNAIVTEAVDE
+134 LSNILSEAVGE
-145 PAHKISLCIQPKM
+145 PAHKINLAVSPRMTQT
-158 DKAIPYV
+158 IPYV

-176 ARLAQRYGEFFYY
+176 ARLAQRYGEFLYY
-189 EDGKLVFGKVD
+189 EDNKLVFGKVD
-200 AKPSVTLHPD
+200 AKPAVTLHPD
-210 TDVLAYHYD
+210 TDVLSYHYD
-219 LAMDHTNFVHGHH
+219 LAMDHPHFVHGHH
-232 EYLEYE
+232 DYLEYE
-238 NYVDEATRYTGE
+238 NYIDEATRYAGP
-250 SQHKLTDYV
+250 SLHKLTDYV
-259 YAQSKEAFAKPTLQN
+259 YAHSKDAFAKDTLQN

-311 RADLKLGSKI
+311 RADVKLGSKI
-321 TISEGADQ
+321 TITEAADQ
-329 NDGSVKITS
+329 NDGSVKITN

-365 SKAEYPPYANSDVY
+365 AKAEYPPYANCDVY
-379 PVTDTQRAMVKD
+379 PVTEMQRAMVKD

-424 AHGGNDK
+424 AHGGDDK
-431 GCYIIPEI
+431 GSYIIPEI

-490 EVHDVDQGGF
+490 EVHDVADGGY

-557 VGNDDETSIGH
+557 VGNDDETTVGNDQSLSVSNDQGISIGNN
-568 DQTLSV
+568 QTLSV
-574 ENDQKVTIDND
+574 S
-585 QRVRVIVDQV
+585 
-595 VQIENNQEIKVNE
+595 E
-608 DQSIKIVGDQ
+608 DQSVRVSGNSEVNVGETASLDAK
-618 EIKVGKKS
+618 EIYE
-626 ALKANDVSIDASQKM
+626 DASQKM
-641 EQSSNTHEQKSKSS
+641 GLYSQTHEQKADST
-655 MKIDGGSIIDIKATN
+655 MKINAGTQIDIKATIT
-670 VKIN
+670 KINS

>member
-31 ELLKPNELRFSMRK
+31 ELLKPNELKFAMRK
-45 KSVLKTE
+45 KSVMKTD
-52 QDVAFAISNELLG
+52 QDVAFSISNELLG
-65 AVVKM
+65 ATVKL

-75 RRDQSQ
+75 RRDQSE
-81 NIKSEELGFEGVICN
+81 NICSEELSFEGVICN
-96 LTSQRDTMSQ
+96 LTSQRQTMSQ
-106 GMLIQVTAFSPDYFL
+106 GMLIQVTAYSPDYFL
-121 IDNPHCCSFENKT
+121 IDNPHCYSFENKT
-134 LNAIVTEAVDE
+134 LNAIIKEAVNNPE
-145 PAHKISLCIQPKM
+145 PAHSINLHLDPKM
-158 DKAIPYV
+158 DQEIPYV

-176 ARLAQRYGEFFYY
+176 SRLAQRYGEFFYY
-189 EDGKLVFGKVD
+189 EDSRLVFGKV
-200 AKPSVTLHPD
+200 KPHPAITLHPD

-219 LAMDHTNFVHGHH
+219 LAMDHPRFAHGHH
-232 EYLEYE
+232 NYLEYE
-238 NYVDEATRYTGE
+238 NYYDEAAGYTE
-250 SQHKLTDYV
+250 QSQHKLTDYV
-259 YAQSKEAFAKPTLQN
+259 YAHSKDAFVKPTLQN

-311 RADLKLGSKI
+311 RADVKLGSKI
-321 TISEGADQ
+321 TITEAADQ
-329 NDGSVKITS
+329 NDGSVKITN

-365 SKAEYPPYANSDVY
+365 AKAEYPPYANADVY
-379 PVTDTQRAMVKD
+379 PVTETQRAIVKD

-402 VQFSW
+402 VQFTW
-407 QELQDENM
+407 QELTDENM

-424 AHGGNDK
+424 AHGGDDK
-431 GCYIIPEI
+431 GSYVIPEI
-439 DEEVMVGFENGN
+439 GEEVMVGFENGN

-557 VGNDDETSIGH
+557 VGNDDETTVG
-568 DQTLSV
+568 
-574 ENDQKVTIDND
+574 NDQKITVDHD
-585 QRVRVIVDQV
+585 QNVW
-595 VQIENNQEIKVNE
+595 IKV
-608 DQSIKIVGDQ
+608 DQSIHIDNNQQLKVAEDQ
-618 EIKVGKKS
+618 ANTISGNQETRVGKKS
-626 ALKANDVSIDASQKM
+626 SLKANEVVQDATQKM
-641 EQSSNTHEQKSKSS
+641 QLLSSTHEQKADST
-655 MKIDGGSIIDIKATN
+655 MKIDGGSKIDMKAEM

>member
-8 LFSITIGGK
+8 LFSILIGGK

-45 KSVLKTE
+45 KSALKTE
-52 QDVAFAISNELLG
+52 QDVAFSVSNELLG
-65 AVVKM
+65 AAVKL

-81 NIKSEELGFEGVICN
+81 NIKSETLDFEGVICN
-96 LTSQRDTMSQ
+96 LTSRRDTMSQ

-134 LNAIVTEAVDE
+134 LSNIITEAVDE
-145 PAHKISLCIQPKM
+145 PVHKISLCLQPKM
-158 DKAIPYV
+158 DKTIPYV

-176 ARLAQRYGEFFYY
+176 ARLAQRYGEFLYY
-189 EDGKLVFGKVD
+189 EDNKLVFGKVD
-200 AKPSVTLHPD
+200 AKTAVTLHPD
-210 TDVLAYHYD
+210 TDVLSYHYD
-219 LAMDHTNFVHGHH
+219 LAMDHPHFVHGHH
-232 EYLEYE
+232 DYLDYE
-238 NYVDEATRYTGE
+238 NYIDEAIRYTGP
-250 SQHKLTDYV
+250 SLHKLTDYV
-259 YAQSKEAFAKPTLQN
+259 YAHSRDAFAKDTLQN
-274 LHASVQEDN
+274 LHASAQEDN
-283 DIDQLQESVK
+283 GINVLEESVK
-293 AQGFGARSM
+293 TQGFGAKSM
-302 MMTCTLTTN
+302 MMTCTLLTN
-311 RADLKLGSKI
+311 RADIKLGSKV
-321 TISEGADQ
+321 TVTEGADQ
-329 NDGSVKITS
+329 RDGSVKITS
-338 HEELLVVRVVCRGT
+338 HEELLVVRSECRGT

-365 SKAEYPPYANSDVY
+365 SKAEYPPYANADVY
-379 PVTDTQRAMVKD
+379 PVTETQRAIVKD

-402 VQFSW
+402 VQFLW

-424 AHGGNDK
+424 AHGGDDK
-431 GCYIIPEI
+431 GSYIIPEI

-545 MKIKVGNNRRLD
+545 MKIKVGNNRTLEVGSNDTVD
-557 VGNDDETSIGH
+557 VG
-568 DQTLSV
+568 
-574 ENDQKVTIDND
+574 K
-585 QRVRVIVDQV
+585 
-595 VQIENNQEIKVNE
+595 
-608 DQSIKIVGDQ
+608 DQSIRVAENMTEDVGDDKTQ
-618 EIKVGKKS
+618 TTGRNYSQSVGENSDIEIGNNAKTVVAEKNT
-626 ALKANDVSIDASQKM
+626 LKANNILQVSEHKTQMYSD
-641 EQSSNTHEQKSKSS
+641 TTEQKADSS
-655 MKIDGGSIIDIKATN
+655 LKIDGGNSADIHAEM
-670 VKIN
+670 VRIS

>member
-8 LFSITIGGK
+8 LFAITIGGK

-31 ELLKPNELRFSMRK
+31 ELLKPNELKFVMRK

-52 QDVAFAISNELLG
+52 QDVAFSISNELLG
-65 AVVKM
+65 ASVKL

-75 RRDQSQ
+75 RRDYSQ
-81 NIKSEELGFEGVICN
+81 NICSEELNFEGVICN
-96 LTSQRDTMSQ
+96 LASQRDTMSQ

-121 IDNPHCCSFENKT
+121 IDNLHCCSFENRT
-134 LNAIVTEAVDE
+134 LASIVKEAVDE
-145 PAHKISLCIQPKM
+145 PTYKINLQLDPKM
-158 DKAIPYV
+158 DKSIPYV

-176 ARLAQRYGEFFYY
+176 ARLAQRYGEFLYY
-189 EDGKLVFGKVD
+189 EDNKLVFGKVV

-219 LAMDHTNFVHGHH
+219 LAMDHPHFVHGHH
-232 EYLEYE
+232 DYLEYE
-238 NYVDEATRYTGE
+238 NYIDEATRYTGQ

-259 YAQSKEAFAKPTLQN
+259 YAHSKDAFAKPTLQN
-274 LHASVQEDN
+274 LHSSVQEDN

-311 RADLKLGSKI
+311 RADIKLGSKI
-321 TISEGADQ
+321 TITEGADQ
-329 NDGSVKITS
+329 NDGSVSIAN
-338 HEELLVVRVVCRGT
+338 HEELLVVRSVCRGT

-365 SKAEYPPYANSDVY
+365 AKAEYPPYANSDVY
-379 PVTDTQRAMVKD
+379 PVTETQRAIVKD
-391 NKDPEALGRIR
+391 NKDPEKLGRIR

-407 QELQDENM
+407 QELQDDNM

-424 AHGGNDK
+424 AHGGDNK
-431 GCYIIPEI
+431 GSYIIPEI

-463 GKQRPGDG
+463 GKQHPGDG
-471 WYSDSN
+471 WYSNSN

-490 EVHDVDQGGF
+490 EVHDVADGGY
-500 IRIYDNGK
+500 IRIYDNEK

-545 MKIKVGNNRRLD
+545 MKIKVGNNRTLDVGSNDTIDIGKDQTIRVAEDMSED
-557 VGNDDETSIGH
+557 VGNDKTQTTGRNYSQSVGENSDIEIGNNAK
-568 DQTLSV
+568 T
-574 ENDQKVTIDND
+574 
-585 QRVRVIVDQV
+585 V
-595 VQIENNQEIKVNE
+595 VAEKNT
-608 DQSIKIVGDQ
+608 
-618 EIKVGKKS
+618 
-626 ALKANDVSIDASQKM
+626 LKANNILQISEHQTQMYSD
-641 EQSSNTHEQKSKSS
+641 TTEQKADSS
-655 MKIDGGSIIDIKATN
+655 LKIDGGNGVDIHAQLI
-670 VKIN
+670 KIS

>member
-1 MPVPTEQ
+1 MSVPTEQ

-31 ELLKPNELRFSMRK
+31 ELLKPNELKFAMRK
-45 KSVLKTE
+45 KSVRKTE
-52 QDVAFAISNELLG
+52 QDVAFSIADELLG
-65 AVVKM
+65 TVVKL

-75 RRDQSQ
+75 RRDHSD
-81 NIKSEELGFEGVICN
+81 NVCSEELNFEGVVCN

-106 GMLIQVTAFSPDYFL
+106 GMLIQVTAYSPDYFL

-134 LNAIVTEAVDE
+134 LNDIISEAVE
-145 PAHKISLCIQPKM
+145 KTAHKISLCVQPKM
-158 DKAIPYV
+158 DKTIPYV

-176 ARLAQRYGEFFYY
+176 ARLAQRYGEFLYY
-189 EDGKLVFGKVD
+189 EDKKMVFGKVD
-200 AKPSVTLHPD
+200 EKPAVTLHPD

-219 LAMDHTNFVHGHH
+219 LAMDHPHFVHGHH

-238 NYVDEATRYTGE
+238 NYIDEATRYTDQ

-259 YAQSKEAFAKPTLQN
+259 FEHSKDAFAKKTLQN

-293 AQGFGARSM
+293 AQGFGAKSM

-329 NDGSVKITS
+329 NDGSVKMTN

-365 SKAEYPPYANSDVY
+365 AKAGYPPYANADVY
-379 PVTDTQRAMVKD
+379 PVTETQRAIVKD

-402 VQFSW
+402 VQFLW

-424 AHGGNDK
+424 AHGGDDK
-431 GCYIIPEI
+431 GSYIIPEI

-490 EVHDVDQGGF
+490 EVHDVADSGY

-545 MKIKVGNNRRLD
+545 MKIKVGNNRTLEVGSNDTVD
-557 VGNDDETSIGH
+557 VG
-568 DQTLSV
+568 
-574 ENDQKVTIDND
+574 K
-585 QRVRVIVDQV
+585 
-595 VQIENNQEIKVNE
+595 
-608 DQSIKIVGDQ
+608 DQSIRVAENMTEDVGDDKTQ
-618 EIKVGKKS
+618 TTGRNYSQSVGENSDIEIGNNAKTVVAEKNT
-626 ALKANDVSIDASQKM
+626 LKANNILQVSEHKTQMYSD
-641 EQSSNTHEQKSKSS
+641 TTEQKADSS
-655 MKIDGGSIIDIKATN
+655 LKIDGGNSADIHAEM
-670 VKIN
+670 VRIS

>member
-65 AVVKM
+65 AVVKL

-121 IDNPHCCSFENKT
+121 IDNPHCYSFENKT

-200 AKPSVTLHPD
+200 AKPAVTLHPD

-219 LAMDHTNFVHGHH
+219 LAMDHPHFVHGHH

-238 NYVDEATRYTGE
+238 NYVDEAMRYTGE

-259 YAQSKEAFAKPTLQN
+259 YTHSKEAFAKPTLQN

-321 TISEGADQ
+321 TISEAADQ
-329 NDGSVKITS
+329 NGGSVKITN

-365 SKAEYPPYANSDVY
+365 AKAEYPPYANCDVY
-379 PVTDTQRAMVKD
+379 PVTEMQRAIVKD

-431 GCYIIPEI
+431 GSYIIPEI

-463 GKQRPGDG
+463 GMQRPGDG
-471 WYSDSN
+471 WYSNSN

-490 EVHDVDQGGF
+490 EVHDVDKGGF
-500 IRIYDNGK
+500 IRIYDSGK

-545 MKIKVGNNRRLD
+545 MKIKVGHDRTLS
-557 VGNDDETSIGH
+557 VGNDDETTVDH

-574 ENDQKVTIDND
+574 SNDQGIS
-585 QRVRVIVDQV
+585 IG
-595 VQIENNQEIKVNE
+595 NNQTLSVSE
-608 DQSIKIVGDQ
+608 DQSVRVDGSS
-618 EIKVGKKS
+618 EVKVGETASLDAKE
-626 ALKANDVSIDASQKM
+626 IYEDASQKM
-641 EQSSNTHEQKSKSS
+641 GLYSQTHEQKADST
-655 MKIDGGSIIDIKATN
+655 MKINAGTQIDIKATIT
-670 VKIN
+670 KINS

>member
-8 LFSITIGGK
+8 LFSITISGK
-17 SYDDYVFTDFVLTK
+17 NYDDYVFTDFVLTK

-65 AVVKM
+65 AVVKL

-81 NIKSEELGFEGVICN
+81 NIKSEELSFEGVICN
-96 LTSQRDTMSQ
+96 LTSRRDTMSQ

-121 IDNPHCCSFENKT
+121 IDNPHCCSFENQT
-134 LNAIVTEAVDE
+134 LSSIITDAVGE
-145 PAHKISLCIQPKM
+145 PAHNISLKVSPKM
-158 DKAIPYV
+158 SQAIPYV

-176 ARLAQRYGEFFYY
+176 ARLAQRYGEFLYY
-189 EDGKLVFGKVD
+189 EDGKMVFGKVD
-200 AKPSVTLHPD
+200 AKPAVTLHPD

-219 LAMDHTNFVHGHH
+219 LAMDHPNFVHGHH
-232 EYLEYE
+232 DYLDYE
-238 NYVDEATRYTGE
+238 NYIDEATRHTGQ
-250 SQHKLTDYV
+250 SLHKLTDYV
-259 YAQSKEAFAKPTLQN
+259 YAHSKDAFAKDTLQN
-274 LHASVQEDN
+274 LRASVQEDN
-283 DIDQLQESVK
+283 DINVLEESVK
-293 AQGFGARSM
+293 AQGFGAKSM

-311 RADLKLGSKI
+311 RADIKLGSKI

-329 NDGSVKITS
+329 NDGSVKITN
-338 HEELLVVRVVCRGT
+338 HEELLVIRVVCRGT

-365 SKAEYPPYANSDVY
+365 AKAEYPPYANSDVY
-379 PVTDTQRAMVKD
+379 PVTEMQRAIVKD

-424 AHGGNDK
+424 AHGGDDK
-431 GCYIIPEI
+431 GSYIIPEI

-490 EVHDVDQGGF
+490 EVHDVDDGGY
-500 IRIYDNGK
+500 IRIYDNEK

-545 MKIKVGNNRRLD
+545 MKIKVGNNRTLEVGSNDTVD
-557 VGNDDETSIGH
+557 VG
-568 DQTLSV
+568 
-574 ENDQKVTIDND
+574 K
-585 QRVRVIVDQV
+585 
-595 VQIENNQEIKVNE
+595 
-608 DQSIKIVGDQ
+608 DQSIRVAENMNENVGDDKTQ
-618 EIKVGKKS
+618 TTGRNYSQSVGENSDIEIGNNAKTVVAEKNTS
-626 ALKANDVSIDASQKM
+626 KANNILQVSEHKTQMYSD
-641 EQSSNTHEQKSKSS
+641 TTEQKADSS
-655 MKIDGGSIIDIKATN
+655 LKIDGGNSADIHAEM
-670 VKIN
+670 VRIS

>member
-65 AVVKM
+65 AVVKL

-96 LTSQRDTMSQ
+96 LTSRRDTMSQ
-106 GMLIQVTAFSPDYFL
+106 GMLIQVTAYSPDYFL

-145 PAHKISLCIQPKM
+145 PTHKINLCVQPKM

-189 EDGKLVFGKVD
+189 EDGKMVFGKVD
-200 AKPSVTLHPD
+200 AKPAVTLHPD

-219 LAMDHTNFVHGHH
+219 LAMYHPHFVHGHH

-238 NYVDEATRYTGE
+238 SYIDKATRYTGE

-259 YAQSKEAFAKPTLQN
+259 YAHSKEAYAKPTLQN

-329 NDGSVKITS
+329 NDGSLKITS
-338 HEELLVVRVVCRGT
+338 HEELLVVRVVCSGT

-357 ENELTAIP
+357 ENKLTAIP
-365 SKAEYPPYANSDVY
+365 VNAEYPPYANCDVY
-379 PVTDTQRAMVKD
+379 PVTETQRAMVKD

-407 QELQDENM
+407 QELQDEDM

-424 AHGGNDK
+424 AHGGDDK

-500 IRIYDNGK
+500 IRIYDNDK

-545 MKIKVGNNRRLD
+545 MKIKVGNNRTLEVSSNDTVD
-557 VGNDDETSIGH
+557 VGK
-568 DQTLSV
+568 DQTIRV
-574 ENDQKVTIDND
+574 AENMN
-585 QRVRVIVDQV
+585 
-595 VQIENNQEIKVNE
+595 EN
-608 DQSIKIVGDQ
+608 VGDDKTQ
-618 EIKVGKKS
+618 TTGRNYSQSVGENSDIEIGNNAKTVVAEKHT
-626 ALKANDVSIDASQKM
+626 LKADNILQVSEHKTQMYSD
-641 EQSSNTHEQKSKSS
+641 TTEQKADSS
-655 MKIDGGSIIDIKATN
+655 LKIDGGNSADIHAEM
-670 VKIN
+670 VRIS

>member
-1 MPVPTEQ
+1 MPVPTKQ

-17 SYDDYVFTDFVLTK
+17 SYQDYVFTDFVLTK

-45 KSVLKTE
+45 KSVLKTD
-52 QDVAFAISNELLG
+52 QDVAFSISNELLG
-65 AVVKM
+65 AVVKL

-75 RRDQSQ
+75 HRDQAQ
-81 NIKSEELGFEGVICN
+81 NIKSEELNFEGVICN

-106 GMLIQVTAFSPDYFL
+106 GMLIQVTAYSPDYFL
-121 IDNPHCCSFENKT
+121 IDNPHCCSFENMT
-134 LNAIVTEAVDE
+134 LDGIINKAVGT

-158 DKAIPYV
+158 DKPIPYV

-176 ARLAQRYGEFFYY
+176 ARLAQRYGEFLYY
-189 EDGKLVFGKVD
+189 EDNKLVFGKVD
-200 AKPSVTLHPD
+200 AKSAVTLHPD
-210 TDVLAYHYD
+210 IDVLAYHYD
-219 LAMDHTNFVHGHH
+219 LAIDHPHFVHGHH
-232 EYLEYE
+232 DYLKYE
-238 NYVDEATRYTGE
+238 NTLDLATRYTGQ
-250 SQHKLTDYV
+250 SQHKLTDSV
-259 YAQSKEAFAKPTLQN
+259 YAHSKSAFASQTLQN

-293 AQGFGARSM
+293 AQGLGAKSM

-321 TISEGADQ
+321 TISEAADQ
-329 NDGSVKITS
+329 NDGSVKIKS
-338 HEELLVVRVVCRGT
+338 HEELLVVRVVCHGT

-365 SKAEYPPYANSDVY
+365 AKAEYPPYANSDVY
-379 PVTDTQRAMVKD
+379 PVTEAQRAMVKD

-402 VQFSW
+402 VQFLW
-407 QELQDENM
+407 QERQDDNM
-415 WTPWLRIAQ
+415 WTPWLRITQ
-424 AHGGNDK
+424 AHGGDNK
-431 GCYIIPEI
+431 GSYIIPEI

-471 WYSDSN
+471 WYSNSN

-490 EVHDVDQGGF
+490 EVHDVDDGGY
-500 IRIYDNGK
+500 IRIYDNEK

-545 MKIKVGNNRRLD
+545 MKIKVGNDRKLD
-557 VGNDDETSIGH
+557 VGGND
-568 DQTLSV
+568 
-574 ENDQKVTIDND
+574 TID
-585 QRVRVIVDQV
+585 VG
-595 VQIENNQEIKVNE
+595 K
-608 DQSIKIVGDQ
+608 DQSIRVAENMNEDVGDDKTQ
-618 EIKVGKKS
+618 TTGRNYSQSVGENSDIEIGNNAKTVVAEKHT
-626 ALKANDVSIDASQKM
+626 LKANNILQVSEHKTQLYSDTS
-641 EQSSNTHEQKSKSS
+641 EQKADSS
-655 MKIDGGSIIDIKATN
+655 LKIDGGSSVDIHAET
-670 VKIN
+670 VRIS